1 MPTIPDDSAATRP
14 HFPVVATHAPT
25 FRPDQLVADRFR
37 ILRLLGSGGMGE
49 VYEAVDLELQEH
61 VALKTIKPAIAQDE
75 RVIARFKQ
83 EAFLARQV
91 THPNI
96 CRIFDLFVHRAPP
109 AEGSAAAPPP
119 GITFVTMQLLSGPTL
134 AERLHGQ
141 RLTTEEALPIVTQ
154 MAAALDAAHQVGVV
168 HRDLKSNNVM
178 LVPAPEGGPP
188 RAVITDFGLAWRASD
203 DAQGRDTPSTVTGE
217 VLGTP
222 DYMAPEQVEAGPVT
236 PATDVYALGLVMYEM
251 VTGVRPFA
259 AATPLAAAA
268 RRLTE
273 APPSPSLLV
282 PDLDPSWEAA
292 ILRCLERQPADRF
305 QRAGEVV
312 AALEHGAAAGT
323 WRLVIGGAL
332 LVALAVGLAVV
343 LWREPSPPAGPSPGA
358 ALPTIAPR
366 RSIAVLGFKN
376 VTGRADAVWLSTAFA
391 EMLTTELAA
400 GEALRTIPGENV
412 ARMKFELALADA
424 DMYAADTRGKI
435 GSSLGTD
442 LVVFGSDVT
451 IGESGSGTI
460 RLDARLQDARDG
472 ATIAL
477 VSDTGAESDVLQ
489 MVSRTGQR
497 LRERLNVEALP
508 PAVTAT
514 VLASQPANLDGAR
527 LYAEGLARL
536 RQFDALAARDRLE
549 RAVAAD
555 GRFPMAHAALALA
568 WSTLGYDER
577 AKASA
582 RKAFELSSGLSREER
597 LSVEGAYRETARE
610 WTTAIDIYQ
619 TLFRFFPDN
628 LEYGL
633 RLANAQVASGAAKDA
648 LATIAAIRT
657 PGRAADPRI
666 DLAEAAA
673 AETVS
678 DFKRMRAAA
687 EAAGQRGEA
696 LGARLLV
703 ARARLLEGT
712 AALTL
717 GEPER
722 ALTLYDQARATFD
735 EAGDRGALARALNN
749 QASVLTDH
757 GDTARGIQIYG
768 EALEIARAIGQQQLV
783 ARLLN
788 NLAIMKRRAGDFA
801 GSLALNREA
810 LAIRREIGDR
820 ANEAVSLNN
829 IGNVLLDQG
838 DLADAARH
846 YEDAA
851 VIHQAIGDRRGLARA
866 RNNAA
871 VALKMQGAM
880 ARAYAANEEALAIR
894 REIADPGSEA
904 ISLYNIGEVLA
915 IQGDLVNAARRFE
928 EALAIQRK
936 LDIGR
941 GVGFSL
947 YGLGDVALAQGDTAL
962 ARTRMEESF
971 AVRRK
976 LGEKVTAAESQLG
989 LARVALADR
998 RTADAERL
1006 AREAVSIVTGQNTP
1020 DIEATART
1028 VLATAIAAAGRSD
1041 AAFAEAERAR
1051 SLMRESPNV
1060 VARLA
1065 VTIAGSRI
1073 KAVARPAQAKE
1084 AVARLESAEAEASR
1098 LDLALL
1104 RFEAALALAEIAARS
1119 NHPDGVARLAAL
1131 EQDARARG
1139 FGLIASRAAEARRAA
1154 PN

>member
-14 HFPVVATHAPT
+14 HFPVVPTHAPT

-141 RLTTEEALPIVTQ
+141 RLTTEEALPIITQ

-178 LVPAPEGGPP
+178 LVPGPEGGPP
-188 RAVITDFGLAWRASD
+188 RAIITDFGLAWRASD

-222 DYMAPEQVEAGPVT
+222 DYMAPEQVEAGAVT

-358 ALPTIAPR
+358 AVPTSAPR
-366 RSIAVLGFKN
+366 QSIAVLGFKN

-424 DMYAADTRGKI
+424 DMYAADTLGKI

-442 LVVFGSDVT
+442 LVVFGSYVT

-497 LRERLNVEALP
+497 LRERLNIEALP

-717 GEPER
+717 GEPDR

-735 EAGDRGALARALNN
+735 EAGDRGALARALNDSG
-749 QASVLTDH
+749 QRPHRSRRHRARHPDLRRGP
-757 GDTARGIQIYG
+757 GDCARDRP
-768 EALEIARAIGQQQLV
+768 AA
-783 ARLLN
+783 
-788 NLAIMKRRAGDFA
+788 A
-801 GSLALNREA
+801 GSAAAEQSRHHE
-810 LAIRREIGDR
+810 
-820 ANEAVSLNN
+820 
-829 IGNVLLDQG
+829 
-838 DLADAARH
+838 AAR
-846 YEDAA
+846 
-851 VIHQAIGDRRGLARA
+851 RRLRGLARA
-866 RNNAA
+866 QPRGARHPPGDRRPRPRGGVAQQHRQRPARPGRPGRRGAA
-871 VALKMQGAM
+871 LRGRGCHPPGDRRS
-880 ARAYAANEEALAIR
+880 ARAGAGAQQRRGGAQDAGRDGARVRRQRGSAGDPPRDCRPGKRGDFPLQHRRGAGDPGRPGERGPALRRGARDSTEARHRPRGRLLALRARRRRPGAGGHGARAHENGGVVRGPPQARREGHRSGEPARAGTRRARRSAYRRRGTAGPRSGVDRYGPEHARHRGHGQDGARHRHRRRRQIRCRARRGRTRALA
-894 REIADPGSEA
+894 D
-904 ISLYNIGEVLA
+904 
-915 IQGDLVNAARRFE
+915 
-928 EALAIQRK
+928 
-936 LDIGR
+936 
-941 GVGFSL
+941 
-947 YGLGDVALAQGDTAL
+947 
-962 ARTRMEESF
+962 
-971 AVRRK
+971 
-976 LGEKVTAAESQLG
+976 
-989 LARVALADR
+989 ARVAER
-998 RTADAERL
+998 RWR
-1006 AREAVSIVTGQNTP
+1006 
-1020 DIEATART
+1020 
-1028 VLATAIAAAGRSD
+1028 
-1041 AAFAEAERAR
+1041 
-1051 SLMRESPNV
+1051 
-1060 VARLA
+1060 
-1065 VTIAGSRI
+1065 GSR
-1073 KAVARPAQAKE
+1073 
-1084 AVARLESAEAEASR
+1084 
-1098 LDLALL
+1098 
-1104 RFEAALALAEIAARS
+1104 
-1119 NHPDGVARLAAL
+1119 
-1131 EQDARARG
+1131 
-1139 FGLIASRAAEARRAA
+1139 
-1154 PN
+1154 